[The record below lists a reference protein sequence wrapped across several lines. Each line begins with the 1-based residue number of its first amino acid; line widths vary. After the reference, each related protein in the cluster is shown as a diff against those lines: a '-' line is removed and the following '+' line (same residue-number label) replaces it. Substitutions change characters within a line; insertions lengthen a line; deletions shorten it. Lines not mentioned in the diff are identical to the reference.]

1 MKKAVILLSGGLDSA
16 TVAAIAKNNYELYA
30 MSFSYGQRHEIELDF
45 AKKIA
50 AFSEVREHKIIHI
63 DLRVFGHSALTDN
76 KIDVPK
82 DRSDIE
88 DSKEIPITYVPARN
102 TIFLSYALAYSEV
115 IGAQDI
121 FLGINAVDY
130 SGYPDCRIEFV
141 NAFEKMANL
150 ATAAGNV
157 YKLHAPLINLSK
169 KEIIKVGL
177 DLGTDYS
184 IAHSCYDPVVKN
196 NKTYACGKCD
206 SCFLRL
212 KGFKENDLSDPY
224 PYLSDV

>member
-50 AFSEVREHKIIHI
+50 AFSGVREHKIIHI

-177 DLGTDYS
+177 DLGADYS